1 MTDPD
6 FFDVALDL
14 LKRHSGIVWDP
25 RRVGGIAPRGPPCAG
40 HDMRLTHNGRLL
52 LVHVGIE
59 TLVLEVAIV
68 VARNMGGDPVRLQ
81 L

>member
-1 MTDPD
+1 
-6 FFDVALDL
+6 
-14 LKRHSGIVWDP
+14 
-25 RRVGGIAPRGPPCAG
+25 
-40 HDMRLTHNGRLL
+40 MRLTHNGRLL